1 MLSSLQRR
9 IAAVLI
15 DYILFGL
22 VHGLLLIEFGNKTIA
37 EDGRP
42 IYELEGWLNA
52 VPVIIWILTFP
63 FMESFEGMT
72 LGKKIMSLRVIK
84 INGEPYGIVDAFK
97 RRICDWIDFAL
108 LGLPAIIISNN
119 TPYRQ
124 RLGDLWAGTCVVKI
138 NPGIDSTGE
147 SNNL

>member
-15 DYILFGL
+15 DYSLYAI
-22 VHGLLLIEFGNKTIA
+22 VHAMLLLEFGKKSIT

-42 IYELEGWLNA
+42 VYELEGWFNT
-52 VPVIIWILTFP
+52 VPVLIWILTFP
-63 FMESFEGMT
+63 VMESFEGKT
-72 LGKKIMSLRVIK
+72 LGKKIMSLKVLK
-84 INGEPYGIVDAFK
+84 INGEPYGMVDAFK
-97 RRICDWIDFAL
+97 RRICDWIDFAF

-119 TPYRQ
+119 TSYRQ

-138 NPGIDSTGE
+138 NPAEDSNG
-147 SNNL
+147 